1 MLRNHQKMMS
11 GYQIEGNEICSNM
24 GIVNQINNNKLLKT
38 LKVCNFRII
47 KNVIERMLI
56 YHVTWLTAKAIEQ
69 IEYSS
74 DFINY

>member
-1 MLRNHQKMMS
+1 
-11 GYQIEGNEICSNM
+11 M

-56 YHVTWLTAKAIEQ
+56 YHVTWLTARAIEQ